1 MSFRSVNNFDI
12 TITIN
17 CDRANILAT
26 GKLKDAGYEVAEI
39 PKNKGLQHRA
49 QITQQAMEAGADAIY
64 QAVLY
69 DPPWRGD
76 ADFLIKTEARSALGN
91 HSYEVVDTKLTRTPE
106 AKHLIQLCSYT
117 DLLTNL
123 QGKRPEWMY
132 LVLGNGKNVPYQ
144 VADFIF
150 YYQRAKQRFE
160 AYLHHLPSA
169 SYPEP
174 CNHCAI
180 CHWQNHCTAQWE
192 QDDHL
197 SRVANIQRSQIVK
210 LQQAG
215 IITVKALA
223 NTPPETKI
231 PDLNPEVFQQLQ
243 AQAALQHHKDQT
255 GESTYEILSALPGK
269 GWERMPKPNPGDLF
283 FDMEGDPL
291 YPDGLEYLFGVYYQD
306 NGEATFHPFWAHDH
320 GEEKQTFQAFMAFL
334 DSHLQQYPHAHIY
347 HYNHYETTALKRLAG
362 RYGVCEEQ
370 LDNLLRG
377 QKFVDLYVVVRE
389 SLRISEPGYSI
400 KNLETFYMEKRD
412 GEVATATDSIVMYH
426 RWRETGEDQLL
437 QHIADYNKDDCIS
450 TQKLRDWLLQL
461 YPENTSW
468 LKEAEELTEQDQER
482 NRKSWEIEHEDYQA
496 RLGLHQENPSPL
508 HTRLSHLLEF
518 HQREA
523 KPQWWQLFHHQT
535 QFEDELIADAEC
547 LAGLTKTE
555 DPYPEKQSY
564 IYPYTFPAQDTKLK
578 AGDKPFIIGTN
589 DDKSTI
595 AELDETNC
603 VVKLKRGKK
612 QDPPRNGSP
621 WGRRH
626 PLMPNPCVRPFI
638 ATRIKS
644 WRIPISPILPPT
656 C

>member
-1 MSFRSVNNFDI
+1 MGCSIKVKGLALRNLYDCFHLFGNELESITERRMSFRSVNNFDI

-231 PDLNPEVFQQLQ
+231 PDLNPEVFQRLQ

-320 GEEKQTFQAFMAFL
+320 GEEKQTFQAL
-334 DSHLQQYPHAHIY
+334 
-347 HYNHYETTALKRLAG
+347 
-362 RYGVCEEQ
+362 
-370 LDNLLRG
+370 
-377 QKFVDLYVVVRE
+377 
-389 SLRISEPGYSI
+389 
-400 KNLETFYMEKRD
+400 
-412 GEVATATDSIVMYH
+412 
-426 RWRETGEDQLL
+426 
-437 QHIADYNKDDCIS
+437 
-450 TQKLRDWLLQL
+450 WL
-461 YPENTSW
+461 
-468 LKEAEELTEQDQER
+468 
-482 NRKSWEIEHEDYQA
+482 
-496 RLGLHQENPSPL
+496 
-508 HTRLSHLLEF
+508 F
-518 HQREA
+518 
-523 KPQWWQLFHHQT
+523 
-535 QFEDELIADAEC
+535 
-547 LAGLTKTE
+547 
-555 DPYPEKQSY
+555 
-564 IYPYTFPAQDTKLK
+564 
-578 AGDKPFIIGTN
+578 
-589 DDKSTI
+589 
-595 AELDETNC
+595 
-603 VVKLKRGKK
+603 
-612 QDPPRNGSP
+612 
-621 WGRRH
+621 
-626 PLMPNPCVRPFI
+626 
-638 ATRIKS
+638 
-644 WRIPISPILPPT
+644 
-656 C
+656 